1 MQQEQK
7 VPLEITHKALILD
20 PAELPVSKLHLLKL
34 AKVENKRQIP
44 ICKEKNWA
52 CFLTQTQDFGVE

>member
-20 PAELPVSKLHLLKL
+20 PAELPVSKLHLLPK
-34 AKVENKRQIP
+34 AKT
-44 ICKEKNWA
+44 C
-52 CFLTQTQDFGVE
+52 